1 MLDILRTWLHLYW
14 SGAAHISPSPSP
26 DLVTFALFSYTHTE
40 IGQSMEVIHISMT
53 RKEGGQFART
63 SIFVSGNSF
72 PNLCLMYCPTKLVY
86 LLLSKAHWDVNP
98 IKKNGSRFS
107 WTFQHCIQVSVAR
120 VCYNPNQNI
129 YLPLGIYSQSLQVY
143 SSKPW
148 EHVQQICSHSSW

>member
-1 MLDILRTWLHLYW
+1 M
-14 SGAAHISPSPSP
+14 
-26 DLVTFALFSYTHTE
+26 VTFILIWSCSYLSISLSRLGYLRLIFLYTYRTY

-53 RKEGGQFART
+53 RKEGEQFART